1 MGAGIFLDLAFPL
14 ENPRRTDVA
23 LVDSSVSGS
32 ISLDRGSYDGDYL
45 HLCVCKQGKLRT
57 ERTQFTQSGS
67 FNPSF
72 AEGLG
77 GVRVFGGDI
86 GPLDPPA
93 LDFDGIEWVGN
104 AGSIGPA
111 LSIQYGQ
118 CDLNVRN
125 SLFRENKAYKLVS
138 VLIFSIDFRWN
149 CSFAKRTTLP
159 LGRSDLCLGGARVN
173 GASPGARFR
182 QKRLG
187 SVDRRADHGRHSPRL
202 HWRRRRWHR
211 SGFR

>member
-1 MGAGIFLDLAFPL
+1 MGHDPDAQWFFLHDSCTWVNHAAFVGAGIFLDLAFPL

-138 VLIFSIDFRWN
+138 VLVFSIFVGI
-149 CSFAKRTTLP
+149 A
-159 LGRSDLCLGGARVN
+159 
-173 GASPGARFR
+173 ASLSEQRCR
-182 QKRLG
+182 
-187 SVDRRADHGRHSPRL
+187 
-202 HWRRRRWHR
+202 
-211 SGFR
+211 